1 MRKRHMLNRATGS
14 TMCGIREVSRQ
25 EKQFMKRDHWNKYIT
40 CAKCKAFVEH
50 TH

>member
-1 MRKRHMLNRATGS
+1 MLNRATGS

-25 EKQFMKRDHWNKYIT
+25 EKEFMKRDHWDKYVN
-40 CAKCKAFVEH
+40 CQKCSKFLEH

>member
-1 MRKRHMLNRATGS
+1 MLNRENGR

-25 EKQFMKRDHWNKYIT
+25 EKQFMKRTHWNKYIS
-40 CAKCKAFVEH
+40 CVKCKAFVEH

>member
-1 MRKRHMLNRATGS
+1 MLNRENGR

-25 EKQFMKRDHWNKYIT
+25 ERQFMKRTHWNKYIS